1 MVLLSV
7 VHYNLVCI
15 YTSIDLLSDV
25 MPLSTYTS
33 SDISCIISMQEGSNA
48 FHLCIEGGH
57 LAIAQYLAPKMK
69 DHLND
74 ANDEGDTALHI
85 AVRKGQLSMVE
96 YLVGSCGLD
105 VTVRDKVGNDVI
117 TLWMHSQVVSQLQE
131 VLYLARHS
139 ISSKSRLAYCKWM
152 ISDCNL
158 CNFILPQF
166 NHASTD

>member
-1 MVLLSV
+1 
-7 VHYNLVCI
+7 
-15 YTSIDLLSDV
+15 
-25 MPLSTYTS
+25 
-33 SDISCIISMQEGSNA
+33 MQEGSNA

-69 DHLND
+69 DHFND

-139 ISSKSRLAYCKWM
+139 ISS
-152 ISDCNL
+152 
-158 CNFILPQF
+158 
-166 NHASTD
+166 